1 MKRPFFSIV
10 IPTKARSHLVW
21 MTIHSLLAQSFRD
34 FEIIVS
40 DNDSV
45 LDCKKSVQAFS
56 DERIR
61 YYHTPKDLSMADN
74 WQYGLSFA
82 RGEYVGFIQDKMY
95 YYTDSLQ
102 IFYDQI
108 QTHHF
113 PATVFS
119 GVDYAYLCSRS
130 DQSDQ
135 YEGGGFIFRRKERT
149 GRTRVFS
156 SDEMV
161 DFILRWDVCGNE
173 LNWLAYASIMGGVVH
188 RNVIDSIGNKYGT
201 FFLSD
206 VPDFG
211 QNLITAAIGE
221 KHVALYDN
229 LSVIHMVDP
238 NKTNGASCS
247 QKYSRMCDFT
257 AAMAHDCWKHAVLPG
272 YHATNLN
279 LVTGEHGYLIDR
291 CEELR
296 GKRTNRLNV
305 LIGISLQK
313 MMYDPNDAP
322 TEREEQIFKDAIET
336 LSEEEK
342 RIYEAKRKE
351 YQSYTEKGG
360 VVPNIFNEN
369 AVCQS
374 QYYADMKKS
383 VSWEWIASIDTF
395 VKEFCHRKK
404 VYCYGAGKYGEK
416 VFLYL
421 QHLGIEIEG
430 FLVSTTPEISS
441 LHDRPVLPVCR
452 VEDWRDTSVILGLD
466 FVHHESVR
474 HLLEEHGCHSV
485 FGDLYYP
492 DLLGS

>member
-10 IPTKARSHLVW
+10 IPTKARPQMVW

-74 WQYGLSFA
+74 WRYGISFA

-108 QTHHF
+108 QAHHF

-119 GVDYAYLCSRS
+119 GADFAYLCH
-130 DQSDQ
+130 QSDQ
-135 YEGGGFIFRRKERT
+135 YEGSGFILRRKERT
-149 GRTRVFS
+149 GRTRIFS
-156 SDEMV
+156 SEEMV
-161 DFILRWDVCGNE
+161 DFIIQWDACGNE
-173 LNWLAYASIMGGVVH
+173 LYWLAYASIMGGIVH

-211 QNLITAAIGE
+211 QNLITAAVGE
-221 KHVALYDN
+221 KHLALYDN
-229 LSVIHMVDP
+229 LSVIHIIDP
-238 NKTNGASCS
+238 EKSNGVRCT
-247 QKYSRMCDFT
+247 QKYSCIRDFT
-257 AAMAHDCWKHAVLPG
+257 ANMTHDCWKHAVLPG

-279 LVTGEHGYLIDR
+279 LVTGEHEYLIGR
-291 CEELR
+291 CEEPH
-296 GKRTNRLNV
+296 GKRTNRLNA

-313 MMYDPNDAP
+313 EMYDPNDAP
-322 TEREEQIFKDAIET
+322 PEQEEQIFKDAIES
-336 LSEEEK
+336 LSAEEK

-351 YQSYTEKGG
+351 YQSYTENGG

-383 VSWEWIASIDTF
+383 VSWQWTASVDTS
-395 VKEFCHRKK
+395 VKEFCRGKK

-452 VEDWRDTSVILGLD
+452 IEDWSDTSVILGLD
-466 FVHHESVR
+466 YVHHESVR
-474 HLLEEHGCHSV
+474 QLLEEHGCRSV

-492 DLLGS
+492 ELY

>member
-10 IPTKARSHLVW
+10 IPTKARPHLVW
-21 MTIHSLLAQSFRD
+21 MAIYSLLEQSFQD

-61 YYHTPKDLSMADN
+61 YYHTPKDLTLPDN
-74 WQYGLSFA
+74 WRYGLSFA
-82 RGEYVGFIQDKMY
+82 RGEYVGIIEDKMY
-95 YYTDSLQ
+95 CYTDSLQ
-102 IFYDQI
+102 TFYDQI
-108 QTHHF
+108 KANDF

-119 GVDYAYLCSRS
+119 GADLAHLNSR
-130 DQSDQ
+130 SDQ
-135 YEGGGFIFRRKERT
+135 YEGSGVIYQRKERT
-149 GRTRVFS
+149 GRTRIFS
-156 SDEMV
+156 SEEMV

-173 LNWLAYASIMGGVVH
+173 LYWLAYASILGGVV
-188 RNVIDSIGNKYGT
+188 RRDVIDYIENKYGM
-201 FFLSD
+201 FLLSEA
-206 VPDFG
+206 PDFG

-229 LSVIHMVDP
+229 LFVLHIIDP
-238 NKTNGASCS
+238 NKSNGAKCT
-247 QKYSRMCDFT
+247 QKYSCMRDLT
-257 AAMAHDCWKHAVLPG
+257 AKLMHDCWKYAILPG

-279 LVTGEHGYLIDR
+279 LVTGEHEYLIDR
-291 CEELR
+291 CEELH
-296 GKRTNRLNV
+296 GKSTNRLNA

-313 MMYDPNDAP
+313 EMYDPNDAP
-322 TEREEQIFKDAIET
+322 PEQEEQIFKDAIES
-336 LSEEEK
+336 LSAEEK
-342 RIYEAKRKE
+342 RIYESKRKE
-351 YQSYTEKGG
+351 YQSYTENRGIF
-360 VVPNIFNEN
+360 PNAFNEK
-369 AVCQS
+369 AVWQS

-383 VSWEWIASIDTF
+383 VSWQWTASVDTS
-395 VKEFCHRKK
+395 VKEFCRGKK

-452 VEDWRDTSVILGLD
+452 IEDWSDTSVILGLD
-466 FVHHESVR
+466 YVHHESVR
-474 HLLEEHGCHSV
+474 QLLEEHGCRIV

-492 DLLGS
+492 DLLGN

>member
-10 IPTKARSHLVW
+10 IPTKARLRLVW

-45 LDCKKSVQAFS
+45 LDCKKCVQAFS

-74 WQYGLSFA
+74 WRYGISFA

-108 QTHHF
+108 KAHHF

-119 GVDYAYLCSRS
+119 GADFAYLCH
-130 DQSDQ
+130 QSDQ
-135 YEGGGFIFRRKERT
+135 YEGSGFILRRKERT
-149 GRTRVFS
+149 GRTRIFS

-161 DFILRWDVCGNE
+161 DFILRWGACGNE
-173 LNWLAYASIMGGVVH
+173 LLWTAYASIMGGVVH
-188 RNVIDSIGNKYGT
+188 RNVIDSIEDKYGT

-211 QNLITAAIGE
+211 QNLIIAAIGE

-229 LSVIHMVDP
+229 LSVMHAVSP
-238 NKTNGASCS
+238 EKSNGANCA
-247 QKYSRMCDFT
+247 QKYSCMRDFT
-257 AAMAHDCWKHAVLPG
+257 SVMAHDCWKHAVLPG

-296 GKRTNRLNV
+296 GKRTNRLNA

-313 MMYDPNDAP
+313 TLYDLNDAP
-322 TEREEQIFKDAIET
+322 TEQEEQIFKDAIEA
-336 LSEEEK
+336 LSVEEK
-342 RIYEAKRKE
+342 RIYESKRKE
-351 YQSYTEKGG
+351 YASPYMEKGE
-360 VVPNIFNEN
+360 PSLNIFKEK
-369 AVCQS
+369 AVCQCH
-374 QYYADMKKS
+374 YYTDMKKS
-383 VSWEWIASIDTF
+383 VSWKWIASVDTS
-395 VKEFCHRKK
+395 VKEFCHGKK
-404 VYCYGAGKYGEK
+404 VYCYGAGEYGEK

-441 LHDRPVLPVCR
+441 LHDRSVLPVCR
-452 VEDWRDTSVILGLD
+452 IEDWSDTSVILGLD
-466 FVHHESVR
+466 YVHHESVR
-474 HLLEEHGCHSV
+474 QLLEEHGCRSI

-492 DLLGS
+492 ELFRS